1 MTTEYWRER
10 VNDVILCSG
19 DMIVDCISGHYA
31 VLVERVKKDV
41 GYEVESNIYF
51 WRVKW
56 SYNIDDYRDV
66 PHPNWMEEDGLK
78 MSIVVGFYDLYS
90 QNKEKI

>member
-1 MTTEYWRER
+1 MMLLRMTG
-10 VNDVILCSG
+10 LC
-19 DMIVDCISGHYA
+19 
-31 VLVERVKKDV
+31 LLRVKKDV

-56 SYNIDDYRDV
+56 SYNIDDYREV
-66 PHPNWMEEDGLK
+66 PHPDWMEEDGLK

-90 QNKEKI
+90 QSKEKI